1 MNKIENIHE
10 DILKRQLDL
19 ERLLKLPKNKSDLI
33 LKLFD
38 DLMNSFK
45 NGQFSPS
52 TGQSMDINRLIILYH
67 TLVDD
72 GWLVTRREKNL
83 NRLTS
88 E

>member
-1 MNKIENIHE
+1 VNRIQNIHE

-19 ERLLKLPKNKSDLI
+19 ERLLKLPKTKSDLI

-38 DLMNSFK
+38 DLMDSFK
-45 NGQFSPS
+45 DGKFSPS
-52 TGQSMDINRLIILYH
+52 TGQSMDINRLVILYN
-67 TLVDD
+67 TLVDE

-83 NRLTS
+83 NKLT